1 MNYKVLATAL
11 LAASITG
18 CSTTDKETGVV
29 TVDSPLEATPVIKTS
44 EAKFVEQNGTITI
57 EFTETGEFV
66 SLKSSGTSPLNFNN
80 ANAIE
85 EAMMVATM
93 RAKRNVA
100 EFLSNDIR
108 SVKVSKNIS
117 DVVMNDT
124 VIATNDEESSEKRN
138 RANTVA
144 FKVTE
149 TIKDRSDVLLH
160 GLMVVNRNVD
170 NDTNQVSVDV
180 EVSVQSISASKKVRM
195 LMGGL

>member
-138 RANTVA
+138 RANSVA

>member
-138 RANTVA
+138 RANNVA